1 MANPFPH
8 LFSPLTLRS
17 VTLRNRIV
25 STSHGTF
32 MSKNGLPTERIA
44 AYHAARA
51 AGGAG
56 LINLEATSVHESAVG
71 AGLYATAHTDD
82 CIPGYSIVVD
92 AIHAHGCPV
101 FGQLYHPGREDIAG
115 SSDDGT
121 IAVCYAPS
129 PVPAE
134 SVQLMPRPM
143 PRAMILTLVEAYG
156 QATERLVAAGV
167 DGIEIMAHDGHLV
180 SQFLNPR
187 VNRRDDDYGGCLENR
202 TRFLRQI
209 IGAVRQA
216 VGSDAPLGIRVSG
229 ADMDPEGLTGD
240 ETVAICSVLDGL
252 GEVDY
257 FSVMLGAG
265 PSYQSSSFA
274 ISDMAVEA
282 GLVLPYAAAVKAA
295 VSTPVLVTE
304 RINLP
309 AQAEQIIAS
318 GQADLCG
325 MTRAQIC
332 DPDLANKARE
342 GRTDDI
348 RVCIACNQACIAH
361 GGKGVAVSCI
371 QHPESGR
378 ELVYGTQLLATKRR
392 RVLVAG
398 GGPAGM
404 KAASVAA
411 ERGHDVILVERSDE
425 LGGQALLA
433 QRLPGRGQFGR
444 LVANLAGE
452 VARAGVDVRLGT
464 RASRALIDDIA
475 PDAVVVATGGDPYRP
490 AIDGADQTH
499 VVDAWQIL
507 RGETEIEGPVVVADA
522 RLDWVGLGIAQ
533 MLAEAGCRVTLC
545 HVGRSAGANIP
556 ASTADVWAAALHG
569 LGVAVVPY
577 MRLKSVDRGMVFFEH
592 AVSGAPADTFEAK
605 TVVLSFGAIQAPTLD
620 ADLDGFPGEVRM
632 IGDCL
637 APRTAEEAV
646 FEGLKAGVVV

>member
-1 MANPFPH
+1 MANPYPH

-56 LINLEATSVHESAVG
+56 LINLEATSIHETAIG

-82 CIPGYSIVVD
+82 CIAGYRTVVE

-134 SVQLMPRPM
+134 SVRLMPRPL
-143 PRAMILTLVEAYG
+143 PRALILALVEAYG
-156 QATERLVAAGV
+156 QAAERLVAAGV
-167 DGIEIMAHDGHLV
+167 DGIEVMAHDGHLV

-187 VNRRDDDYGGCLENR
+187 VNRRDDDYGGSFENR
-202 TRFLRQI
+202 TRFVRQI
-209 IGAVRQA
+209 IGAVRRA
-216 VGSDAPLGIRVSG
+216 VGSDAPLGVRVSG
-229 ADMDPEGLTGD
+229 ADMDADGLTGD
-240 ETVAICSVLDGL
+240 ETVAICRALDGL

-265 PSYQSSSFA
+265 SSYQSNSFA

-304 RINLP
+304 RINRP
-309 AQAEQIIAS
+309 AEAERIIAE

-332 DPDLANKARE
+332 DPELANKARE
-342 GRTDDI
+342 GRDDDI

-361 GGKGVAVSCI
+361 GGKGVPVSCI

-378 ELVYGTQLLATKRR
+378 ELVYETHRPATKRR

-404 KAASVAA
+404 KAAVVAA
-411 ERGHDVILVERSDE
+411 ERGHDVVLVERAE
-425 LGGQALLA
+425 RLGGQALLA
-433 QRLPGRGQFGR
+433 QLLPGRAEFGG
-444 LVANLAGE
+444 LATNLARE
-452 VARAGVDVRLGT
+452 VERAGVEVRTGTEVT
-464 RASRALIDDIA
+464 RAMIDGEA
-475 PDAVVVATGGDPYRP
+475 PDAVIVATGARSWCPEI
-490 AIDGADQTH
+490 AGADDAH
-499 VVDAWQIL
+499 VVDAWQVL
-507 RGETEIEGPVVVADA
+507 RDEVNVGASVVVADA
-522 RLDWVGLGIAQ
+522 TLEWTGMGIAEK
-533 MLAEAGCRVTLC
+533 LVRAGSSVRLCVIGDMAGETLPSSVRN
-545 HVGRSAGANIP
+545 HWAG
-556 ASTADVWAAALHG
+556 VLHG
-569 LGVAVVPY
+569 LGVQVRPLLRLAQCADDAVGFIHTCSGEPVIEEN
-577 MRLKSVDRGMVFFEH
+577 VDTLVVVQGRIQES
-592 AVSGAPADTFEAK
+592 ALEDALADY
-605 TVVLSFGAIQAPTLD
+605 
-620 ADLDGFPGEVRM
+620 DGDVRY

-646 FEGLKAGVVV
+646 LEGLKAGWSL